1 MSDLIRRD
9 DALKAFYKN
18 YPIGLNLLVAERI
31 EKALERVKAVDAVEV
46 KHAHWKPHPIYPK
59 EWDVC
64 TSCGLGTK
72 RREYGTN
79 HDGTE
84 WRSEV
89 SYTYCPWCGAKM
101 DGDK

>member
-1 MSDLIRRD
+1 MRLID
-9 DALKAFYKN
+9 ADALESYGLSRFFDDYAFDVIDKM
-18 YPIGLNLLVAERI
+18 PTI
-31 EKALERVKAVDAVEV
+31 DAVEV
-46 KHAHWKPHPIYPK
+46 KHGHWKPHPIYPK

-72 RREYGTN
+72 RREYGIN
-79 HDGTE
+79 PDGTE

-101 DGDK
+101 DEVK